1 MHLMKKETSHHNLL
15 ALEQH
20 SHLDVHFVTLCA
32 LSAVLREPPAARGG
46 SISLFIARAGLPA
59 KSSLK
64 T

>member
-46 SISLFIARAGLPA
+46 FIFIAQAGLPA